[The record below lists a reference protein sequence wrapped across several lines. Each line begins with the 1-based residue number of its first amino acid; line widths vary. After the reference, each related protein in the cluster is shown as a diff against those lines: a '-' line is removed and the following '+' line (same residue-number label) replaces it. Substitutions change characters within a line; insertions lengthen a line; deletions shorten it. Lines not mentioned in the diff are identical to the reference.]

1 MLVGDKK
8 NRPFCFLWKE
18 GVEIMIIKKL
28 ELLALQKDII
38 EWTKSMM
45 KNIGG
50 EKAILGVSG
59 GKDSSVVAALLV
71 EAIGKENV
79 IGVLMPNGVQD
90 DISYAND
97 LVEYLGIESIEVN
110 IKSITDE
117 ILLSVGSIENNLVP
131 FISQQTIL
139 NIPPRVRMTVL
150 YAISQSIDN
159 SRVINTSNLSE
170 DWIGYATLYGDN
182 TGAFS
187 PLGMLTSD
195 EVVQL
200 GEVLGL
206 PDKFLAKVPSDGLTG
221 KTDEDVF
228 GFSYAVL
235 NRYIREGY
243 IENPSIKEKIDAM
256 HRYSRHKFLP
266 IPMYNSKMPIEA
278 DDIADVYK
286 K

>member
-1 MLVGDKK
+1 
-8 NRPFCFLWKE
+8 
-18 GVEIMIIKKL
+18 MILKKL
-28 ELLALQKDII
+28 ELLKLKKELI
-38 EWTKSMM
+38 EWTRIMISQT
-45 KNIGG
+45 GG
-50 EKAILGVSG
+50 DKAVVGISG

-71 EAIGKENV
+71 EAIGKDNV
-79 IGVLMPNGVQD
+79 IGVLMPDGVQN
-90 DISYAND
+90 DISYANE
-97 LVEYLGIESIEVN
+97 LVEYLGIKSTQVN
-110 IKSITDE
+110 IKNITDAV
-117 ILLSVGSIENNLVP
+117 LLAVGSIDKSLIP
-131 FISQQTIL
+131 IISRQTGL
-139 NIPPRVRMTVL
+139 NIAPRVRMTTL

-170 DWIGYATLYGDN
+170 DWIGYATLYGDT

-195 EVVQL
+195 EVIQL

-206 PDKFLAKVPSDGLTG
+206 PDKFLYKIPSDGLTG

-243 IENPSIKEKIDAM
+243 IEDLAIKEKIDAM

-266 IPMYNSKMPIEA
+266 IPMFSFQLPIEA
-278 DDIADVYK
+278 DDIAGVYK